1 MTDFLPPPNP
11 AASGMPHHREFE
23 EAVIG
28 SVLIS
33 PNVYEELAYFLDGAD
48 FYLHRLRFIWQAFGS
63 LKARHEPIDF
73 LTVSAELER
82 MGKLEEVGGP
92 AYLTGLLNQVPTTL
106 HAEQYGRV
114 IIQDSTRRKMLVAA
128 NEIARAAYDDSLTL
142 EEALTVADKSLLAAQ
157 GNPLDKKGTRSIK
170 LGLSEL
176 YDTLEE
182 RSKNPRKVWGME
194 TGFPDWDNLTGG
206 LHPGEMTIISAPP
219 GSGKTILISQVAKYV
234 SRAHG
239 VAIYELEMSEQ
250 ALLTRMVS
258 AECGITASDLKRGF
272 IKDDQWPLLTNAI
285 ERLETTSKLFIND
298 TPGLTTAQLRAD
310 LARLVR
316 QHDIKL
322 LVVDYLNLLGDKE
335 AREDHDNAAIKAR
348 RLRQIGKEF
357 GVSVITIQS
366 MTKEGMDSKT
376 PTLNAMAG
384 RANIQFDADNVFF
397 FQQRP
402 DKPKIMDMI
411 PAKQRESGG
420 SKGVFSLLWDAQ
432 LPKFNSLARSEA
444 Q

>member
-1 MTDFLPPPNP
+1 MSDFLPPPTP
-11 AASGMPHHREFE
+11 AGMPHHREFE

-33 PNVYEELAYFLDGAD
+33 PEVYEELAYFLADTD
-48 FYLHRLRFIWQAFGS
+48 FYLHRLRFIWRSFGA
-63 LKARHEPIDF
+63 LTARHEPIDY

-82 MGKLEEVGGP
+82 MGKLEEIGGG

-114 IIQDSTRRKMLVAA
+114 IVQDSTRRKLLTAA
-128 NEIARAAYDDSLTL
+128 NEIARAAYDESLTL
-142 EEALTVADKSLLAAQ
+142 DDALATSDKALLAAQ
-157 GNPLDKKGTRSIK
+157 GNPLDKRGTRSIK
-170 LGLSEL
+170 LGLSDL
-176 YDTLEE
+176 YDVLEE
-182 RSKNPRKVWGME
+182 RSKNPSKVWGME

-206 LHPGEMTIISAPP
+206 LHPGEMTIIGAPP
-219 GSGKTILISQVAKYV
+219 GASKTILISQLAKYV
-234 SRAHG
+234 SRTHG

-258 AECGITASDLKRGF
+258 AECGITTADLKRGF
-272 IKDDQWPLLTNAI
+272 IGDKWELVTQAI
-285 ERLETTSKLFIND
+285 QRLEKSSKLFIND

-357 GVSVITIQS
+357 GLSVITIQS
-366 MTKEGMDSKT
+366 MTKDGMEEKT
-376 PTLNAMAG
+376 PSLNAMAG
-384 RANIQFDADNVFF
+384 RSNIQFDADNIFF
-397 FQQRP
+397 FRQRP
-402 DKPKIMDMI
+402 DNKKIMDMI
-411 PAKQRESGG
+411 PAKQRESDG
-420 SKGVFSLLWDAQ
+420 SKPVFSLLWDAR
-432 LPKFNSLARSEA
+432 LPKFNNLTRSEA
-444 Q
+444 K